1 MSDYLPQETLVDI
14 FTRLPIKTLLQIR
27 CVCKTWYAL
36 INSPIFITAHINR
49 TIANTTTP
57 LLLLRYHS
65 RYGRVEEH
73 YSVHCDD
80 ETFDERLTLDCAKD
94 CYRIVGS
101 CNGLICLSDDLFAM
115 SVAEFTNVI
124 ILWNPAIQKSVRL
137 PMPRFTDDSHGLLR
151 FVLAFGFDSRTND
164 YKVVR
169 IVHLHNSFDFVVP
182 PEVDVY
188 ELSTG
193 VWRSSGSAAPPYYA
207 NVGHWSHVFVN
218 GASHWV
224 AFECLGVYGFKQNRN
239 LILSFD
245 MGSEVFKE
253 MILPDSVANGRKLN
267 LSIAL
272 FGESLSVFHY
282 DDGYWSTSKSCCIWV
297 MKEYGVEG
305 SWTKLFTVDLGG
317 INKVL
322 GFRKTGEVLVEKSD
336 GELVSYDPNSEEEV
350 ETGIR
355 SCQSS
360 LHLDTYMESL
370 VLLGGKNEV
379 LMGRECN
386 SNAFTENFGEEDGVK
401 EADNVNVLRNIWTSC
416 LDFCC
421 FYPWID
427 EMRLTLLC
435 IDLKT
440 QLCITACFIQQKLLP
455 LLSM

>member
-36 INSPIFITAHINR
+36 INSPIFITTHINR
-49 TIANTTTP
+49 AIANTTTP

-65 RYGRVEEH
+65 GYGREEEH

-80 ETFDERLTLDCAKD
+80 ETFDECLTLDCPID
-94 CYRIVGS
+94 CYHLYQYYYYRIVGS

-115 SVAEFTNVI
+115 SVEEFTNVI
-124 ILWNPAIQKSVRL
+124 ILWNPAVRKSVRL
-137 PMPRFTDDSHGLLR
+137 PMPRFTYDSHGLHG

-169 IVHLHNSFDFVVP
+169 IVHLHDSFDFVVR

-193 VWRSSGSAAPPYYA
+193 VWRSSGSAAPPYYT
-207 NVGHWSHVFVN
+207 NMGHWSHVFVN

-224 AFECLGVYGFKQNRN
+224 AFEPGVEQNRN

-245 MGSEVFKE
+245 MGSEVFIE
-253 MILPDSVANGRKLN
+253 MILPDSVANVCKLN

-272 FGESLSVFHY
+272 FGESLSLFHY
-282 DDGYWSTSKSCCIWV
+282 DDNIWSTDKSCCIWV

-336 GELVSYDPNSEEEV
+336 GELVSYDPKSEDEV
-350 ETGIR
+350 EIGIC
-355 SCQSS
+355 SYKSS

-370 VLLGGKNEV
+370 VLL
-379 LMGRECN
+379 
-386 SNAFTENFGEEDGVK
+386 
-401 EADNVNVLRNIWTSC
+401 
-416 LDFCC
+416 
-421 FYPWID
+421 
-427 EMRLTLLC
+427 
-435 IDLKT
+435 
-440 QLCITACFIQQKLLP
+440 
-455 LLSM
+455 